1 LERFGCPAVSLS
13 EPFEDGLAL
22 LRVAEKRGLEGVVSK
37 AEGRVPGL
45 AQGQDGRV
53 ARGEPGTMAAVR
65 ELIFLGQLNLIGY
78 GDASTLRRASRC
90 FCSRSIMTQRH
101 LGTSLI
107 GAGKRPL
114 IPEKLAEML
123 HLRELQ
129 SRASSGPE
137 QLQQGARSGTYS
149 ITSSA
154 RSKIDCGIV
163 RLSALAVFRLIASL
177 NLIGCTTGKSP
188 GRVPLRTRPV

>member
-1 LERFGCPAVSLS
+1 MERFGCPAVSLS

-65 ELIFLGQLNLIGY
+65 ELIFLGQLNLSGY

-107 GAGKRPL
+107 RAGKRPL

-123 HLRELQ
+123 RPRELQ
-129 SRASSGPE
+129 SRANSRLVRCSE
-137 QLQQGARSGTYS
+137 TAHSYS
-149 ITSSA
+149 ITSSVRA
-154 RSKIDCGIV
+154 SKVDGIV
-163 RLSALAVFRLIASL
+163 RPSAFAVFMLMKSSKCV
-177 NLIGCTTGKSP
+177 GCSTGRSA
-188 GRVPLRTRPV
+188 GLAPLRILST